1 DRALKAI
8 PNGALLS
15 RLQVVEGGPQKIGHR
30 RSVEFPTKNQYDE
43 GVEDARAHELI
54 RVGILDDVVDRT
66 RIAIENIRLD
76 PVAGFSGGVAKNEL
90 DIWPA
95 KEPRQRAIR
104 RLLPPLAKQM
114 ERDEQS
120 VLFNLARRL
129 VSIDGLQQQRR
140 HHRPGGGRRPDRL
153 GRQALAGTQLVKDL
167 HRTVLPV
174 HSNVASISQRSMIA
188 EGTSVE
194 NCASRPKSTFG
205 HSSAWIDGAAAA
217 LDTPHEVGHPF
228 DWPASWNSFCFER
241 HRLARRYFMQMAA
254 GAATRYIA
262 RH

>member
-66 RIAIENIRLD
+66 RIAIENICHD
-76 PVAGFSGGVAKNEL
+76 PMAGFSGGVAKNEL

-140 HHRPGGGRRPDRL
+140 HHRRFGGRRPDRL

-174 HSNVASISQRSMIA
+174 HSNVASISRRSMIA

-194 NCASRPKSTFG
+194 NCASGPKAHLAIRPRGSMGPLRRLIPRTKWGTLSIGPRVGIVFA
-205 HSSAWIDGAAAA
+205 SR
-217 LDTPHEVGHPF
+217 DTGSLA
-228 DWPASWNSFCFER
+228 DTLCKWPPER
-241 HRLARRYFMQMAA
+241 RPDILHV
-254 GAATRYIA
+254 T
-262 RH
+262 